1 MLNNEI
7 YWTEEYILYAEM
19 VEKKQKQLEEENAK
33 INVEQDLQ
41 APQEEEKEINEC

>member
-19 VEKKQKQLEEENAK
+19 IEKRDKEKAK
-33 INVEQDLQ
+33 LSI
-41 APQEEEKEINEC
+41 EKEKTLQEPETEKETTEC

>member
-19 VEKKQKQLEEENAK
+19 IEKKQAEQIAKLDRESSEKEEVSPQGEEELK
-33 INVEQDLQ
+33 
-41 APQEEEKEINEC
+41 